1 MNQIGFII
9 IILFTI
15 SCNKS
20 IVWVNDKSEI
30 SSLKSRISQLQYQ
43 IDSLKNAVIINN
55 RLLLDRTDSL
65 SLALTKANNTITQS
79 NLAVNSIVVSLDS
92 IKSQL
97 KITLSQITILNNT
110 QITTVNGQ
118 LLTTNANISDLQSK
132 FTELQKKY
140 EELYKLFNDYI
151 NSLKVAKFD
160 NLFWTQV
167 STGYCWR
174 VIPNID
180 STVLFLSRATDVLK
194 STNFGV
200 NFISTGFSFPVIR
213 ESLGTVS
220 GGAYSNFNGGQLVI
234 AGMDKGYYMSN
245 DNAVSFSSTGP
256 TGFGCGSPSI
266 LALND
271 GRFIASMGGFQR
283 GIYKSSGT
291 DNKTW
296 ILKFG
301 GGEAPNGIDPNNFSQ
316 NNNIIF
322 SATTGTSGGNG
333 GIVKSIDQG
342 ETWTN
347 VLSTS
352 AASGFIVDVEFV
364 DDSLYFINS
373 KGNFY
378 VSNASS
384 INNNILRY
392 NFTTAGFVDCVYS
405 NTYKIFVA
413 VSDNS
418 GVYISNNKGVS
429 WIRYTIPGVTDYRRV
444 SIIKNKIF
452 VTTTTGLYVSF
463 L

>member
-1 MNQIGFII
+1 M
-9 IILFTI
+9 

-30 SSLKSRISQLQYQ
+30 ASLKSRISQLQYQ
-43 IDSLKNAVIINN
+43 IDSLRNAVTINN
-55 RLLLDRTDSL
+55 KLLLGRTDSL
-65 SLALTKANNTITQS
+65 SLALTKANNTIEQS
-79 NLAVNSIVVSLDS
+79 NLAVASIVVSLDS

-97 KITLSQITILNNT
+97 KTTLTQITVINNT
-110 QITTVNGQ
+110 QTKTDLAISNNSTQ
-118 LLTTNANISDLQSK
+118 LAALNQKYLDLQSK

-160 NLFWTQV
+160 DLFWTQV

-174 VIPNID
+174 VIPNLD

-296 ILKFG
+296 VLKFG

-384 INNNILRY
+384 INNNILRF

-452 VTTTTGLYVSF
+452 VTTTIGLYVSS

>member
-1 MNQIGFII
+1 MKSCLIFLACCSIT
-9 IILFTI
+9 LL
-15 SCNKS
+15 SCNKE
-20 IVWVNDKSEI
+20 NPEI
-30 SSLKSRISQLQYQ
+30 
-43 IDSLKNAVIINN
+43 
-55 RLLLDRTDSL
+55 L
-65 SLALTKANNTITQS
+65 SLLKE
-79 NLAVNSIVVSLDS
+79 
-92 IKSQL
+92 IKSQNDVL
-97 KITLSQITILNNT
+97 KT
-110 QITTVNGQ
+110 QITTLQKTTDSLANILKTTNSNILNLDKKVDSLKSQ
-118 LLTTNANISDLQSK
+118 LTIVLQQINILNSQLTTANANISDIQAK
-132 FTELQKKY
+132 ITELQKKC
-140 EELYKLFNDYI
+140 EELYKLLNDYI
-151 NSLKVAKFD
+151 NSLKVAKID
-160 NLFWTQV
+160 NLLWTQV

-180 STVLFLSRATDVLK
+180 STVLFLSRATDILK

-200 NFISTGFSFPVIR
+200 DFISTGFSFPVIR

>member
-1 MNQIGFII
+1 MKQIGFII

-364 DDSLYFINS
+364 DDSLYFIKS

-384 INNNILRY
+384 INNNI
-392 NFTTAGFVDCVYS
+392 
-405 NTYKIFVA
+405 
-413 VSDNS
+413 
-418 GVYISNNKGVS
+418 
-429 WIRYTIPGVTDYRRV
+429 
-444 SIIKNKIF
+444 
-452 VTTTTGLYVSF
+452 
-463 L
+463 

>member
-1 MNQIGFII
+1 MKSCLIFLTCCS
-9 IILFTI
+9 IILF
-15 SCNKS
+15 SCYKENP
-20 IVWVNDKSEI
+20 EI
-30 SSLKSRISQLQYQ
+30 
-43 IDSLKNAVIINN
+43 
-55 RLLLDRTDSL
+55 L
-65 SLALTKANNTITQS
+65 SLLKE
-79 NLAVNSIVVSLDS
+79 
-92 IKSQL
+92 IKSQNDVL
-97 KITLSQITILNNT
+97 KT
-110 QITTVNGQ
+110 QITTLQKTTDSLANVLKTTNSNILNLDKKVDSLKSQ
-118 LLTTNANISDLQSK
+118 LTIVLQQINILNSQLTTANANISDIQAK
-132 FTELQKKY
+132 ITELQKKC
-140 EELYKLFNDYI
+140 EELYKLLNDYI
-151 NSLKVAKFD
+151 NSLKVAKID
-160 NLFWTQV
+160 NLLWTQV

-180 STVLFLSRATDVLK
+180 STVLFLSRTTDVLK

-200 NFISTGFSFPVIR
+200 DFISTGFSFPVIR

-245 DNAVSFSSTGP
+245 NNAVSFSSTGP
-256 TGFGCGSPSI
+256 TGFGCGSASI

-296 ILKFG
+296 VLKFG
-301 GGEAPNGIDPNNFSQ
+301 GGEAPNGVDPNNFSQ

-352 AASGFIVDVEFV
+352 AASGYFVDVEFV

-378 VSNASS
+378 VSNSSS

-405 NTYKIFVA
+405 NAYKIFVA

-418 GVYISNNKGVS
+418 GIYISNNKGVS

-452 VTTTTGLYVSF
+452 VTTTTGLYVSS

>member
-1 MNQIGFII
+1 MRNSFFLVFLIFLLGCVKASLAPNSPITPTPVV
-9 IILFTI
+9 TI
-15 SCNKS
+15 PNAPTDVKGVLSAPT
-20 IVWVNDKSEI
+20 
-30 SSLKSRISQLQYQ
+30 Q
-43 IDSLKNAVIINN
+43 IDLTWTDASNN
-55 RLLLDRTDSL
+55 EDGFKIERKSGTDAYS
-65 SLALTKANNTITQS
+65 
-79 NLAVNSIVVSLDS
+79 
-92 IKSQL
+92 
-97 KITLSQITILNNT
+97 
-110 QITTVNGQ
+110 
-118 LLTTNANISDLQSK
+118 LLTTLGQNILTYSDKGLNVGTNYTYRVYSYNTK
-132 FTELQKKY
+132 GNSSNSNEITIKAEV
-140 EELYKLFNDYI
+140 KL
-151 NSLKVAKFD
+151 D
-160 NLFWTQV
+160 NLSWTKV

-200 NFISTGFSFPVIR
+200 DFISTGFSFPVIR

-296 ILKFG
+296 VLKFG

-452 VTTTTGLYVSF
+452 VTTTTGLYVSS

>member
-1 MNQIGFII
+1 MKSCLIFLTCCS
-9 IILFTI
+9 IILF
-15 SCNKS
+15 SCYKENP
-20 IVWVNDKSEI
+20 EI
-30 SSLKSRISQLQYQ
+30 
-43 IDSLKNAVIINN
+43 
-55 RLLLDRTDSL
+55 L
-65 SLALTKANNTITQS
+65 SLLKE
-79 NLAVNSIVVSLDS
+79 
-92 IKSQL
+92 IKSQNDVL
-97 KITLSQITILNNT
+97 KT
-110 QITTVNGQ
+110 QITTLQKTTDSLANVLKTTNSNILNLDKKVDSLKSQ
-118 LLTTNANISDLQSK
+118 LTIVLQQINILNSQLTTANANISDIQAK
-132 FTELQKKY
+132 IIELQKKC
-140 EELYKLFNDYI
+140 EELFKLLNDYI
-151 NSLKVAKFD
+151 NSLKVAKLD
-160 NLFWTQV
+160 NLLWTQV
-167 STGYCWR
+167 SNGYCWR

-256 TGFGCGSPSI
+256 TGFGCGSASI

-296 ILKFG
+296 VLKFG
-301 GGEAPNGIDPNNFSQ
+301 GGEAPNGVDPNNFSQ

-352 AASGFIVDVEFV
+352 AASGYFVDVEFV

-378 VSNASS
+378 VSNSSS

-405 NTYKIFVA
+405 NAYKIFVA

-418 GVYISNNKGVS
+418 GIYISNNKGVS

-452 VTTTTGLYVSF
+452 VTTTTGLYVSS

>member
-1 MNQIGFII
+1 MKSCLIFLTCCS
-9 IILFTI
+9 IILF
-15 SCNKS
+15 SCYKENP
-20 IVWVNDKSEI
+20 EI
-30 SSLKSRISQLQYQ
+30 
-43 IDSLKNAVIINN
+43 
-55 RLLLDRTDSL
+55 L
-65 SLALTKANNTITQS
+65 SLLKE
-79 NLAVNSIVVSLDS
+79 
-92 IKSQL
+92 IKSQNDVL
-97 KITLSQITILNNT
+97 KT
-110 QITTVNGQ
+110 QITTLQKTTDSLANVLKSTNSNILNLDKKVDSLKSQ
-118 LLTTNANISDLQSK
+118 LTIVLQQINILNSQLTTANANISDIQAK
-132 FTELQKKY
+132 IIELQKKC
-140 EELYKLFNDYI
+140 EELFKLLNDYI
-151 NSLKVAKFD
+151 NSLKVAKLD
-160 NLFWTQV
+160 NLLWTQV

-180 STVLFLSRATDVLK
+180 STVLFLSRTTDVLK

-200 NFISTGFSFPVIR
+200 DFISTGFSFPVIR

-256 TGFGCGSPSI
+256 TGFGCGSASI

-352 AASGFIVDVEFV
+352 AASGYFVDVEFV

-378 VSNASS
+378 VSNSSS

-392 NFTTAGFVDCVYS
+392 NFTTAGFIDCVYS
-405 NTYKIFVA
+405 NAYKIFVA

-418 GVYISNNKGVS
+418 GIYISNNKGVS
-429 WIRYTIPGVTDYRRV
+429 WIRYTIPGVTDYRKV

-452 VTTTTGLYVSF
+452 VATTTGLYVSS

>member
-1 MNQIGFII
+1 MKSCLIFLTCCS
-9 IILFTI
+9 IILF
-15 SCNKS
+15 SCYKENP
-20 IVWVNDKSEI
+20 EI
-30 SSLKSRISQLQYQ
+30 
-43 IDSLKNAVIINN
+43 
-55 RLLLDRTDSL
+55 L
-65 SLALTKANNTITQS
+65 SLLKE
-79 NLAVNSIVVSLDS
+79 
-92 IKSQL
+92 IKSQNDVL
-97 KITLSQITILNNT
+97 KT
-110 QITTVNGQ
+110 QITTLQKTTDSLANVLKTTNSNILNLDKKVDSLKSQ
-118 LLTTNANISDLQSK
+118 LTIVLQQINILNSQLTTANANISDIQAK
-132 FTELQKKY
+132 ITELQKKC
-140 EELYKLFNDYI
+140 EELYKLLNDYI
-151 NSLKVAKFD
+151 NSLKVAKLD
-160 NLFWTQV
+160 NLLWTQV

-245 DNAVSFSSTGP
+245 NNAVSFSSTGP
-256 TGFGCGSPSI
+256 TGFGCGSASI

-271 GRFIASMGGFQR
+271 GRFIASMSGFQR

-296 ILKFG
+296 VLKFG
-301 GGEAPNGIDPNNFSQ
+301 GGEAPNGVDPNNFSQ

-352 AASGFIVDVEFV
+352 AASGYFVDVEFV

-378 VSNASS
+378 VSNSSS

-405 NTYKIFVA
+405 NAYKIFVA

-418 GVYISNNKGVS
+418 GIYISNNKGVS

-452 VTTTTGLYVSF
+452 VTTTTGLYVSS

>member
-1 MNQIGFII
+1 MK
-9 IILFTI
+9 
-15 SCNKS
+15 SCLIFLTCCS
-20 IVWVNDKSEI
+20 ITLLSCYKENPEI
-30 SSLKSRISQLQYQ
+30 
-43 IDSLKNAVIINN
+43 
-55 RLLLDRTDSL
+55 L
-65 SLALTKANNTITQS
+65 SLLKE
-79 NLAVNSIVVSLDS
+79 
-92 IKSQL
+92 IKSQNDVL
-97 KITLSQITILNNT
+97 KT
-110 QITTVNGQ
+110 QITTLQKTTDSLANVLKSTNSNILNLDKKVDSLKSQ
-118 LLTTNANISDLQSK
+118 LTIVLQQINILNSQLTTANANISDIQAK
-132 FTELQKKY
+132 IIELQKKC
-140 EELYKLFNDYI
+140 EELYKLLNDYI
-151 NSLKVAKFD
+151 NSLKVAKLD
-160 NLFWTQV
+160 NLLWTQV
-167 STGYCWR
+167 SNGYCWR

-200 NFISTGFSFPVIR
+200 DFISTGFSFPVIR
-213 ESLGTVS
+213 ESLGTVA

-296 ILKFG
+296 VLKFG
-301 GGEAPNGIDPNNFSQ
+301 GGEAPNGVDPNNFSQ

-352 AASGFIVDVEFV
+352 AASGYFVDVEFV

-378 VSNASS
+378 VSNSSS

-405 NTYKIFVA
+405 NAYKIFVA

-418 GVYISNNKGVS
+418 GIYISNNKGVS

-452 VTTTTGLYVSF
+452 VTTTTGLYVSS

>member
-1 MNQIGFII
+1 MKSCLIFLTCCS
-9 IILFTI
+9 IILF
-15 SCNKS
+15 SCYKENP
-20 IVWVNDKSEI
+20 EI
-30 SSLKSRISQLQYQ
+30 
-43 IDSLKNAVIINN
+43 
-55 RLLLDRTDSL
+55 L
-65 SLALTKANNTITQS
+65 SLLKE
-79 NLAVNSIVVSLDS
+79 
-92 IKSQL
+92 IKSQNDVL
-97 KITLSQITILNNT
+97 KT
-110 QITTVNGQ
+110 QITTLQKTTDSLANVLKSTNSNILNLDKKVDSLKSQ
-118 LLTTNANISDLQSK
+118 LTIVLQQINILNSQLTTANANISDIQAK
-132 FTELQKKY
+132 IIELQKKC
-140 EELYKLFNDYI
+140 EELYKLLNDYI
-151 NSLKVAKFD
+151 NSLKVAKLD
-160 NLFWTQV
+160 NLLWTQV
-167 STGYCWR
+167 SNGYCWR

-180 STVLFLSRATDVLK
+180 STVLFLSRTTDVLK

-200 NFISTGFSFPVIR
+200 DFISTGFSFPVIR

-245 DNAVSFSSTGP
+245 NNAVSFSSTGP
-256 TGFGCGSPSI
+256 TGFGCGSASI

-352 AASGFIVDVEFV
+352 AASGYFVDVEFV

-378 VSNASS
+378 VSNSSS

-392 NFTTAGFVDCVYS
+392 NFTTAGFIDCVYS
-405 NTYKIFVA
+405 NAYKIFVA

-418 GVYISNNKGVS
+418 GIYISNNKGVS

-452 VTTTTGLYVSF
+452 VTTTTGLYVSS